1 MEDFERIKELGRGS
15 FGAAILVRR
24 KSDQKK
30 LVVKGEVEIWNL
42 EKLETFNGIV
52 GLDIFFY
59 RRRI

>member
-30 LVVKGEVEIWNL
+30 LVVKGEVENL
-42 EKLETFNGIV
+42 NV
-52 GLDIFFY
+52 FFVV
-59 RRRI
+59 